1 MHPARFMPRFRRA
14 RRVVAELEQVEQ
26 WSRGDIERLQLNRI
40 NAIWRHAIA
49 HVPYYRHLKVSA
61 DLPEQFC
68 DLEQF
73 KAQVPVLQ
81 KDTVRSGG
89 DDFLSE
95 RAGPGKWY
103 CTGGSTGTPMRL
115 FWSSKEYRRALC
127 SRYRFYAS
135 HGADLFDPV
144 VYLWGADHRLSS
156 GVRGFIERL
165 GETVCDQL
173 RNRRRFSAYELDGGH
188 LAQYLREIE
197 AFRPTMIYGFSQAVH
212 MLAREAIRNGFECDS
227 LRVVTMTSEVAT
239 PAMVLTVQ
247 RAFGAPVVMEYG
259 ATECPLI
266 AGQDNTGAWRVRED
280 LAMVETLPRND
291 GRFDVVLTVLG
302 NSAFPLLRYVIEDV
316 VDAPIHTPPRGLA
329 CIGAVS
335 GRDDELLVSGDGK
348 PIHATLVD
356 IVFEAEPAVRRY

>member
-115 FWSSKEYRRALC
+115 GRRSSALVGRSRLHRAAGRDGLR
-127 SRYRFYAS
+127 SA
-135 HGADLFDPV
+135 AQPEAVL
-144 VYLWGADHRLSS
+144 
-156 GVRGFIERL
+156 GVR
-165 GETVCDQL
+165 
-173 RNRRRFSAYELDGGH
+173 A
-188 LAQYLREIE
+188 
-197 AFRPTMIYGFSQAVH
+197 
-212 MLAREAIRNGFECDS
+212 
-227 LRVVTMTSEVAT
+227 
-239 PAMVLTVQ
+239 
-247 RAFGAPVVMEYG
+247 
-259 ATECPLI
+259 
-266 AGQDNTGAWRVRED
+266 
-280 LAMVETLPRND
+280 
-291 GRFDVVLTVLG
+291 
-302 NSAFPLLRYVIEDV
+302 
-316 VDAPIHTPPRGLA
+316 
-329 CIGAVS
+329 
-335 GRDDELLVSGDGK
+335 
-348 PIHATLVD
+348 
-356 IVFEAEPAVRRY
+356 